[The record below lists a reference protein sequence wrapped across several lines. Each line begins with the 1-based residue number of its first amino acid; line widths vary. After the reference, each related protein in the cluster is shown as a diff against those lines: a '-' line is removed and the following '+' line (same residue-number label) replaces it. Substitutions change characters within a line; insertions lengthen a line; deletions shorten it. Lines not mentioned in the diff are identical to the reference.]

1 MILLEKRNVSF
12 RILKKAVG
20 APAGAKDPPARGE
33 GSGRRNRLAF
43 NETCREWEAFMT
55 QTAIEIMSGDFI
67 VWRCLH
73 DGALTTNS
81 IEQWGRQSDIP

>member
-1 MILLEKRNVSF
+1 
-12 RILKKAVG
+12 
-20 APAGAKDPPARGE
+20 
-33 GSGRRNRLAF
+33 
-43 NETCREWEAFMT
+43 MT